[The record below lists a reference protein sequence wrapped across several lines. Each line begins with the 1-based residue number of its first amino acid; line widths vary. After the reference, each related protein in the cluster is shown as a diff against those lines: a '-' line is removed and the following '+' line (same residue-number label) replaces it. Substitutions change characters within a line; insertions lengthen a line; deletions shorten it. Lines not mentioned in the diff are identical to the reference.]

1 MPVEVRG
8 ISHLAK
14 NERDTPISCSLR
26 WTMPRVRL
34 SLKERRMKFAE
45 PNNLHRKSG
54 VWGTRSSVVEYR
66 LGKFASFLGLVLVSG
81 CHQLAPSKPLN
92 ELSPQEAAGH
102 QIFVSQCSSCHYA
115 NTEKGLNGPGLEGLF
130 RKPYLPSG
138 GAANDAR
145 VTAVITRGR
154 NMMPALGN
162 TLSDQQLEDLM
173 AYLHTL

>member
-1 MPVEVRG
+1 M
-8 ISHLAK
+8 
-14 NERDTPISCSLR
+14 
-26 WTMPRVRL
+26 
-34 SLKERRMKFAE
+34 
-45 PNNLHRKSG
+45 
-54 VWGTRSSVVEYR
+54 WGTHSSVVEYR
-66 LGKFASFLGLVLVSG
+66 LGKFALFLGLAVVLG
-81 CHQLAPSKPLN
+81 CHQLTPSKPLN
-92 ELSPQEAAGH
+92 ELTPQEAAGH

-138 GAANDAR
+138 GVANDAR
-145 VTAVITRGR
+145 VTAVIVRGR

>member
-1 MPVEVRG
+1 LGRSAWKRLIFPG
-8 ISHLAK
+8 LAA
-14 NERDTPISCSLR
+14 L
-26 WTMPRVRL
+26 L
-34 SLKERRMKFAE
+34 
-45 PNNLHRKSG
+45 
-54 VWGTRSSVVEYR
+54 
-66 LGKFASFLGLVLVSG
+66 G
-81 CHQLAPSKPLN
+81 CHSLAPSKPLN
-92 ELSPQEAAGH
+92 ELTPQEAAGR
-102 QIFVSQCSSCHYA
+102 QIFVSQCSGCHYA

-145 VTAVITRGR
+145 VTAVIVRGR

>member
-1 MPVEVRG
+1 VVP
-8 ISHLAK
+8 
-14 NERDTPISCSLR
+14 TLR
-26 WTMPRVRL
+26 
-34 SLKERRMKFAE
+34 KRRE
-45 PNNLHRKSG
+45 G
-54 VWGTRSSVVEYR
+54 WGTRSFVAGLIS
-66 LGKFASFLGLVLVSG
+66 GLVLVLG
-81 CHQLAPSKPLN
+81 CHHLTPSKPLN
-92 ELSPQEAAGH
+92 ELTPQETAGH

-145 VTAVITRGR
+145 VTAVIVRGR
-154 NMMPALGN
+154 NMMPPLGN